1 MPIPLIYLD
10 TSTVREGAL
19 PELKAAI
26 RELAEFV
33 EANVPQLL
41 AYSVYF
47 SEDGTQ
53 MTVMHVHRDAASLDR
68 HMEVAGPRFARFAD
82 LLELESIRIYGTPSP
97 AALVALE
104 EKARLLGGTV
114 SVQPEHAG
122 FVRVPV

>member
-33 EANVPQLL
+33 EANVAQLL